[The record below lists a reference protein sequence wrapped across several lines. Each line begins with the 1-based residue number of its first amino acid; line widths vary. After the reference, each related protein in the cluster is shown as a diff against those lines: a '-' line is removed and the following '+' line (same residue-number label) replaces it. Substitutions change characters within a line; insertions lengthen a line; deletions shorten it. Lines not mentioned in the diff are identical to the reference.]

1 MNTED
6 WKPLSL
12 RKSSQILFGH
22 HFIRFANPNQIWGPQ
37 AEKGSGIWE
46 NTQMHNHLFLPDITK
61 AKEMEM
67 NQLLQEAKTWMN
79 LTNKMSGKK
88 NQMQDLYNFM
98 FE

>member
-67 NQLLQEAKTWMN
+67 NQERAVFLPLGPVSILLRLLRRMT
-79 LTNKMSGKK
+79 
-88 NQMQDLYNFM
+88 LYGFSPAP
-98 FE
+98 